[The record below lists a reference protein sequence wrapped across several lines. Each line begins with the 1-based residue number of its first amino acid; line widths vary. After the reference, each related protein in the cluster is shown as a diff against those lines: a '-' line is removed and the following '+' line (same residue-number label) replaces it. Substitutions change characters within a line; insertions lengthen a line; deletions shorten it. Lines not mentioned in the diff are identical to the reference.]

1 MIEDVVMS
9 GLDILFVGY
18 NPSLASA
25 ARGHHFAGPGN
36 LFWALLAD
44 AGLTSH
50 RLTPEQDRDLLLWK
64 LGIINLVDRP
74 TATAA
79 ELQSPEI
86 EAGAQRLKLRLTRL
100 KPRIACFL
108 GKDIFRAVAGRR
120 PAERIDWGL
129 QQPSWIPSV
138 MLYVA
143 PNPSRRSTIPYGLRL
158 RYFRE
163 LKNLL
168 QWSVPS

>member
-1 MIEDVVMS
+1 MIEDVVMP
-9 GLDILFVGY
+9 GLDILFIGY

-44 AGLTSH
+44 AGLTGH
-50 RLTPEQDRDLLLWK
+50 RLTPEQDHDLLLWN
-64 LGIINLVDRP
+64 LGIVNLVDRP

-79 ELQSPEI
+79 DLHAAEVA
-86 EAGAQRLKLRLTRL
+86 AGARRLRTRLAHL
-100 KPRIACFL
+100 KPRIGCFL
-108 GKDIFRAVAGRR
+108 GKEIFRAVAERR
-120 PAERIDWGL
+120 PSERIDWGL
-129 QQPSWIPSV
+129 QPEALVPSV

-168 QWSVPS
+168 QWSMPS